1 MTEKTVSAVCLAGE
15 LFIPLGDLVDFEK
28 EIARLNK
35 ELATVEKEIERA
47 KGKLSNQGFLS
58 KAPAQLV
65 EAEKE
70 KLEANEK
77 KAVSLNERI
86 AELKQSL

>member
-1 MTEKTVSAVCLAGE
+1 MKLIFAIVQNDDSKRLIRE
-15 LFIPLGDLVDFEK
+15 LVKHHISVTRISSTG
-28 EIARLNK
+28 
-35 ELATVEKEIERA
+35 
-47 KGKLSNQGFLS
+47 GFLHGGNS
-58 KAPAQLV
+58 TLMIGV
-65 EAEKE
+65 EKE

>member
-1 MTEKTVSAVCLAGE
+1 M
-15 LFIPLGDLVDFEK
+15 FIPLGDLVDFEK

>member
-1 MTEKTVSAVCLAGE
+1 M
-15 LFIPLGDLVDFEK
+15 
-28 EIARLNK
+28 
-35 ELATVEKEIERA
+35 EKEIERA

>member
-1 MTEKTVSAVCLAGE
+1 MLALRPVSYTHLDVY
-15 LFIPLGDLVDFEK
+15 K
-28 EIARLNK
+28 RQ